1 MLSDIRI
8 LPGYETRINDIGNEF
23 YNPVLTDSIE
33 YDRLVGY
40 FSSKSLAFFS
50 KGIESLIN
58 KKGHYRLLISN
69 IISEADFEAIKSGY
83 KYRGVIDK
91 LGNQLHGVMEPEPD
105 FLSEWKDL
113 GNLAYLISIGVVDV
127 KIGFTKEGLF
137 HAKIGIMTDEAG
149 NQVYFSGSLNE
160 TENAFKHNYESI
172 DVKKSWT
179 DIDTS
184 RYIALQQESFNR
196 LWNGQNDD
204 EMIFVKEIDELL
216 NEQIAKYDNGK
227 IIMDENILT
236 PNSLV
241 LYVSEGSLK
250 IQNNLDSKTNEALNT
265 SPSSRQIRRIES
277 KYLVDGKHWEFKKN
291 IPYNEFQ
298 NIIKFFSKASESN
311 EKPFNFVVSDS
322 VYDFIKESEYK
333 IDKLSLLGLDI
344 KDKNQKFNLQLEKF
358 KSIVDEETVRPL
370 REAQLWVSYYMA
382 IMKRVG
388 NFSVPG
394 AGKTAMVYGT
404 YAYLS
409 SEKINVVDQIVVI
422 GPKSS
427 FLAWKDEFESVF
439 GEKRNLNV
447 LDVQASDFREQDIYK
462 NTSQYDLILVNY
474 EALQKYETPLSHII
488 SKRTLLVFD
497 EVHKVKGVEA
507 KTPRAVQVLANKADY
522 KLALT
527 GTPLPNGYVDIFNM
541 LHFLYPDEYKDYFGF
556 STSELTNADVVTS
569 AEINKKLNPFFWRV
583 TKNELDV
590 PEAEPDNIIKLRA
603 TAQEQEVIDIL
614 WRKYGHQPF
623 KLYIRLIQMASNPSL
638 LEKSINESQFQNA
651 DAEDGPDFEFNKKMM
666 DQPDFTAEE
675 LTSIHNLKKSSKFE
689 SAVNKAIELIELGEK
704 PIVWAIFVDTID
716 KFAKQ
721 IESQGYKVAKIYG
734 QVPSSEREQIIKGFQ
749 NGEYDL
755 LVSNPHTL
763 AESVSLHHISH
774 AALYLEYSFNLTHML
789 QSRDRIHRLGLDK
802 NTKTNYYYFEL
813 VGDEGSR
820 QPIDEKIYNRL
831 DEKKQLMFDVIEGQ
845 VLRPEFS
852 ENQQLEIEELMNE
865 FIGETK

>member
-23 YNPVLTDSIE
+23 YNPVLTESIE

-50 KGIESLIN
+50 KGIESVIN

-277 KYLVDGKHWEFKKN
+277 KYLVDGKHWEFKKIYRIMN
-291 IPYNEFQ
+291 SEILLNFFQ
-298 NIIKFFSKASESN
+298 KHQSQMRSHSI
-311 EKPFNFVVSDS
+311 
-322 VYDFIKESEYK
+322 
-333 IDKLSLLGLDI
+333 LWCQTLCMTLL
-344 KDKNQKFNLQLEKF
+344 
-358 KSIVDEETVRPL
+358 
-370 REAQLWVSYYMA
+370 
-382 IMKRVG
+382 
-388 NFSVPG
+388 
-394 AGKTAMVYGT
+394 
-404 YAYLS
+404 
-409 SEKINVVDQIVVI
+409 
-422 GPKSS
+422 
-427 FLAWKDEFESVF
+427 
-439 GEKRNLNV
+439 RNLN
-447 LDVQASDFREQDIYK
+447 
-462 NTSQYDLILVNY
+462 T
-474 EALQKYETPLSHII
+474 
-488 SKRTLLVFD
+488 
-497 EVHKVKGVEA
+497 
-507 KTPRAVQVLANKADY
+507 
-522 KLALT
+522 
-527 GTPLPNGYVDIFNM
+527 
-541 LHFLYPDEYKDYFGF
+541 
-556 STSELTNADVVTS
+556 
-569 AEINKKLNPFFWRV
+569 
-583 TKNELDV
+583 
-590 PEAEPDNIIKLRA
+590 
-603 TAQEQEVIDIL
+603 
-614 WRKYGHQPF
+614 
-623 KLYIRLIQMASNPSL
+623 
-638 LEKSINESQFQNA
+638 KSISY
-651 DAEDGPDFEFNKKMM
+651 
-666 DQPDFTAEE
+666 
-675 LTSIHNLKKSSKFE
+675 HC
-689 SAVNKAIELIELGEK
+689 LG
-704 PIVWAIFVDTID
+704 
-716 KFAKQ
+716 
-721 IESQGYKVAKIYG
+721 
-734 QVPSSEREQIIKGFQ
+734 
-749 NGEYDL
+749 
-755 LVSNPHTL
+755 
-763 AESVSLHHISH
+763 
-774 AALYLEYSFNLTHML
+774 
-789 QSRDRIHRLGLDK
+789 
-802 NTKTNYYYFEL
+802 
-813 VGDEGSR
+813 
-820 QPIDEKIYNRL
+820 
-831 DEKKQLMFDVIEGQ
+831 
-845 VLRPEFS
+845 
-852 ENQQLEIEELMNE
+852 
-865 FIGETK
+865 